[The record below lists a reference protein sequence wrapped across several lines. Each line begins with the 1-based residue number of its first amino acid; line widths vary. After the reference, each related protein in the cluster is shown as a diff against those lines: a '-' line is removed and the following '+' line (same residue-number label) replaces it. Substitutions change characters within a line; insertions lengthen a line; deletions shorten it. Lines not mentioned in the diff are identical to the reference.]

1 MIRTLRAA
9 RVQVVAA
16 FYPLAEAVRQ
26 VGGDDVRVDD
36 LTPAGAEP
44 HDLELTTR
52 QVDDLEDADLVVAMG
67 HDFQPALE
75 DIAERRDADGTL
87 FVLDELPIDAGD
99 KSVEDSG
106 SKALDPH
113 VWLDPELMREI
124 VADVASS
131 LARVDPERAAT
142 YTANAQRYSDELAAL
157 DQEYEAGLADCAA
170 RRDRDRARG
179 VRLAC
184 HAVRPRAARDRRH
197 RAR

>member
-9 RVQVVAA
+9 GVQVVAA

-106 SKALDPH
+106 SNALDPH
-113 VWLDPELMREI
+113 VWLDPELMQEI

-131 LARVDPERAAT
+131 LASSRSRAGGDVHRERAAVLGMSLPPST
-142 YTANAQRYSDELAAL
+142 RST
-157 DQEYEAGLADCAA
+157 
-170 RRDRDRARG
+170 RRDSRIA
-179 VRLAC
+179 
-184 HAVRPRAARDRRH
+184 HATRS
-197 RAR
+197 